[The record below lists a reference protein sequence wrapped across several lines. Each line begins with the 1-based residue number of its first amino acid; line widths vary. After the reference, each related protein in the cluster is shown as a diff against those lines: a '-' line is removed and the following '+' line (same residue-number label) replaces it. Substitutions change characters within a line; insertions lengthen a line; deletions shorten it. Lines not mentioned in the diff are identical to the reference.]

1 MTKDYDVLVLG
12 AGPAGYVA
20 AIRAAQLGLKT
31 AVIDKWLDDNK
42 QPRLGGTCLN
52 VGCIP
57 SKALLESSELYE
69 QMRDQAKL
77 HGIQCQQVNVDIA
90 QMLQRKDK
98 IVEDLTNGIAFL
110 FKKNKIDWIQ
120 GEGILLPQ
128 KQIEVSDQ
136 NGNKKIWS
144 AHSVIL
150 ATGSSSVEI
159 AAAPLYKDIIVD
171 STGAL
176 KWQQVPERIAVI
188 GAGVIGLEL
197 GSVWRR
203 LGSKVIMLE
212 AQSQFLPMVDT
223 DIAKQ
228 ALRIFKKQGL
238 DIRLDTRVL
247 ATKVENNQVIID
259 YQDSEGKQQLIVDRV
274 IVAVGRRPNTDNI
287 AVAEANL
294 VIDEGGCIHID
305 EDRGGTSIPGV
316 YAIGDIVRGP
326 MLAHKGSEEGIAVA
340 QRIAGLKSYVNYD
353 VIPAIIYTLPE
364 IAMVGKT
371 EAQLKQMGKPYKVGS
386 FPFSANGRAR
396 AMEQPQ
402 GLVKILSHQQSDRIL
417 GVHILG
423 AQASELIAQAVIAME
438 FEASSE
444 DLIETI
450 FAHPTLSEAL
460 HEAAMAVDG
469 RALHR

>member
-259 YQDSEGKQQLIVDRV
+259 CQDSEGKQQLTVDRV

>member
-69 QMRDQAKL
+69 QMQHQAKQ
-77 HGIQCQQVNVDIA
+77 HGIHCQQVRVDIA

-98 IVEDLTNGIAFL
+98 IVDDLTNGIAFL

-128 KQIEVSDQ
+128 KQIEVTDRK
-136 NGNKKIWS
+136 GKKKVWS
-144 AHSVIL
+144 AHSIIL

-159 AAAPLYKDIIVD
+159 AAAPLYEDIIVD

-176 KWQQVPERIAVI
+176 KWQQVPQSIAVI

-223 DIAKQ
+223 DISKQ

-247 ATKVENNQVIID
+247 ASRIDNNQVVID
-259 YQDSEGKQQLIVDRV
+259 YQDTEGKQQLTVDRV

-305 EDRGGTSIPGV
+305 EERGGTSIPGV

-326 MLAHKGSEEGIAVA
+326 MLAHKGSEEGVAVA

-371 EAQLKQMGKPYKVGS
+371 EAQLKQMGKPYKVGV

-402 GLVKILSHQQSDRIL
+402 GLVKVISHQHSDRIL

-460 HEAAMAVDG
+460 HEAAMDIDG